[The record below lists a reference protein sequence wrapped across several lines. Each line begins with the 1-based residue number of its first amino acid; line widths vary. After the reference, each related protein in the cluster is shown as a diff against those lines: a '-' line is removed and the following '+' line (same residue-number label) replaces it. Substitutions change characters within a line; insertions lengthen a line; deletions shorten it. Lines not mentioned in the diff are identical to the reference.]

1 MAHGLGGV
9 QGGEHV
15 LHIVAV
21 DLYHLPAESAPLV
34 SQGLHRHDVIDP
46 AVDLDA
52 VAVHDGHQVLQVV
65 VAGCHGGLPDHALLD
80 LTVTQHDV
88 GHVVLVMQLAGQ
100 GHAHAHGQ
108 AVAQGAGGHV
118 HAGGLVHVRMALEDG
133 VVLTQGVQLLGVKV
147 APAGQCRI
155 EHRAGV
161 AFGEDEAVPVSPAG
175 VLGIDIQHVE
185 VQGGHHL
192 HRGERAA
199 GVSSLGGVDHGDD
212 VLSDLDGLLF
222 QPFHIPLGEVVVVHH
237 RSILSTSVFV
247 LPGSQPFAGGLFP
260 SSPIDYLRRRKKSN
274 SCL

>member
-1 MAHGLGGV
+1 MWRSFCSSL
-9 QGGEHV
+9 
-15 LHIVAV
+15 
-21 DLYHLPAESAPLV
+21 
-34 SQGLHRHDVIDP
+34 
-46 AVDLDA
+46 
-52 VAVHDGHQVLQVV
+52 
-65 VAGCHGGLPDHALLD
+65 
-80 LTVTQHDV
+80 
-88 GHVVLVMQLAGQ
+88 
-100 GHAHAHGQ
+100 
-108 AVAQGAGGHV
+108 
-118 HAGGLVHVRMALEDG
+118 
-133 VVLTQGVQLLGVKV
+133 GVQLLGVKV

-222 QPFHIPLGEVVVVHH
+222 QPFHIPLGEVVVVDHH
-237 RSILSTSVFV
+237 SILSTSVFV

-260 SSPIDYLRRRKKSN
+260 SSPIDSLRRRKKSN